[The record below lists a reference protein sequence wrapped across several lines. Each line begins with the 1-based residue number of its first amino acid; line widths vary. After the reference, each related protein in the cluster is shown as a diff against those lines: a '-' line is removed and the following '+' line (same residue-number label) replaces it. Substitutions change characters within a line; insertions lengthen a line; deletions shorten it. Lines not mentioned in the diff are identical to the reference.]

1 MNYFESLKI
10 IILHK
15 LKLECCTVGK
25 EGEESIKYIL
35 YIELKRM
42 RDDEDNYSKCV
53 RVAINKKLRK
63 RGECRGGMKNVN
75 VYISRK
81 IVTEIYFLFEE
92 K

>member
-1 MNYFESLKI
+1 M
-10 IILHK
+10 ILFK

-25 EGEESIKYIL
+25 EGEESIKYIYI

>member
-1 MNYFESLKI
+1 
-10 IILHK
+10 
-15 LKLECCTVGK
+15 
-25 EGEESIKYIL
+25 
-35 YIELKRM
+35 M